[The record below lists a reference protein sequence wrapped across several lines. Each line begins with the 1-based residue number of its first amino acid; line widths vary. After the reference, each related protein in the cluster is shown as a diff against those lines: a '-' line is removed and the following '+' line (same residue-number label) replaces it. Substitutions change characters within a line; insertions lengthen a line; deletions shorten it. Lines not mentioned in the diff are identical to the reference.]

1 MLGLLWVIF
10 VLVATMN
17 EVKVRRSQV
26 VGFYIS
32 SIVAPGAGKDIKGHM
47 MDTFLL
53 LHITVGAS
61 LIKELQR
68 VLM

>member
-1 MLGLLWVIF
+1 MLGLLWIMVVIM
-10 VLVATMN
+10 T
-17 EVKVRRSQV
+17 EIKVRKSQI
-26 VGFYIS
+26 VGLYIS

>member
-1 MLGLLWVIF
+1 MLGLLWIMVVIM
-10 VLVATMN
+10 T
-17 EVKVRRSQV
+17 EIKVRKSQV
-26 VGFYIS
+26 VGLYIS
-32 SIVAPGAGKDIKGHM
+32 SIVPPGAGKDIKWHM
-47 MDTFLL
+47 MDIFLL

>member
-1 MLGLLWVIF
+1 MLGLLWIMVVIM
-10 VLVATMN
+10 T
-17 EVKVRRSQV
+17 EIKVRKSQV
-26 VGFYIS
+26 VGLYIS
-32 SIVAPGAGKDIKGHM
+32 SIVPPGAGKDIKWHM
-47 MDTFLL
+47 MDISLL